1 MQSRMGGAMSR
12 CILVT
17 RMMMMRSTSTL
28 VPMVAAMM
36 HQLRMKHMG
45 LASKRTGKIT
55 NISLILIVDI
65 SIRFSR

>member
-1 MQSRMGGAMSR
+1 
-12 CILVT
+12 
-17 RMMMMRSTSTL
+17 L